1 MHRHIMQDK
10 LLLIDGLFL
19 NMGGAVMIFNRLIDG
34 LVEHRVSFVLLKDAR
49 CPKLNSEDGVSKVI
63 VLEPSFKAR
72 HKFYKKHKDDF
83 SKVVC
88 MANIPPSLKL
98 EVPVTTYFH
107 NLTVLKIPSNFTLKR
122 KMRFWVRRAATI
134 LLCRNTDS
142 WVVQTQN
149 SEDTLRRT
157 IPHTKYIYQYPI
169 YRIPD
174 EFADDGRKDRDGF
187 VFVGEYSYAKGHDE
201 LLEAW
206 KILRARGR
214 NPLLKL
220 TVSQKSE
227 FLDKLPAEIAT
238 GLNIKNYG
246 FLPYMQLPELYKSSK
261 ALIYPSRNESLGL
274 GLIEAAVSG
283 CDIVSSDHPFTYS
296 VCKPSAVFN
305 PINPV
310 SIADA
315 VCRYLDGE
323 AEKSELTISDKL
335 EEFLEFIKKM

>member
-1 MHRHIMQDK
+1 MDK
-10 LLLIDGLFL
+10 PILIDGIFL
-19 NMGGAVMIFNRLIDG
+19 NMGGAVTIFNRLIDG
-34 LVEHRVSFVLLKDAR
+34 MVEQGVDFVLLKDAR
-49 CPKLNSEDGVSKVI
+49 CPKLTSEDGVPKVI
-63 VLEPSFKAR
+63 VLEPSFKVR
-72 HKFYKKHKDDF
+72 HKFYKEHKNDY

-88 MANIPPSLKL
+88 MANMPPSVRLK
-98 EVPVTTYFH
+98 VPVTTYFH
-107 NLTVLKIPSNFTLKR
+107 NLTVLKIPSNFSFKR
-122 KMRFWVRRAATI
+122 KMRFWVRRAALL

-149 SEDTLRRT
+149 SEDTLRST
-157 IPHTKYIYQYPI
+157 IPHTEHICQYPI
-169 YRIPD
+169 FRIPD
-174 EFADDGRKDRDGF
+174 VFADDGRKDREGF

-206 KILRARGR
+206 KILKARGR

-220 TVSQKSE
+220 TVSQESE
-227 FLDKLPAEIAT
+227 FLNKLPDEIAI

-274 GLIEAAVSG
+274 GLIEAAVAG
-283 CDIVSSDHPFTYS
+283 CDIISSDHPFTYS
-296 VCKPSAVFN
+296 VCKPSGVFD
-305 PINPV
+305 PIDPS

-323 AEKSELTISDKL
+323 AMKSELTISDKL
-335 EEFLEFIKKM
+335 EDFLSFIKNL